1 MLDQSDIAHYLL
13 SLGLVK
19 PRRAVDEHL
28 TIVDASRRN
37 RVHVATAR
45 DGPTYV
51 VKQAGPRSAATLINE
66 AAVLRVLGVVPEL
79 AGHVPT
85 VVHHEPDAGR
95 LVLSTPAGARDWS
108 DHHGRGRYPRIPART
123 LGRTLAQL
131 HRVPVDAVEPMSPTH
146 DCTWGLSLSEPA
158 HALLLDM
165 SAGAQDVVAR
175 VQASDTVCRWLE
187 DLRRDRADDAIVH
200 GDLRWDNCLALAA
213 TGAARRTRVLLI
225 DWELAGPGTAAFDI
239 GTVLAEYLRAW
250 VWSIPIV
257 DARNPGRLVAH
268 AGRPLWRMRPAL
280 QSFWAAY
287 RSARPEGPALRPVVQ
302 LAAVRVL
309 QIAVERAE
317 RLTRAPAHVV
327 TLLQL
332 ADSML
337 RAPEDAALK
346 LLGLRA

>member
-19 PRRAVDEHL
+19 PLA
-28 TIVDASRRN
+28 IVDASRRN
-37 RVHVATAR
+37 RVHLATTR

-51 VKQAGPRSAATLINE
+51 VKQAGPRSAATLDNE
-66 AAVLRVLGVVPEL
+66 AAVLRLLAAVPEL

-85 VVHHEPDAGR
+85 VLHHEPDAGR
-95 LVLSTPAGARDWS
+95 LVLSTPGGARDWS
-108 DHHGRGRYPRIPART
+108 AQHHSGRYPRIPARA
-123 LGRTLAQL
+123 LGRTLAAL
-131 HRVPVDAVEPMSPTH
+131 HRIPVGAVGAMPPAH
-146 DCTWGLSLSEPA
+146 DPAWGLSLSAPA
-158 HALLLDM
+158 HELLLDM

-187 DLRRDRADDAIVH
+187 DLRRDRAGDAIVH

-213 TGAARRTRVLLI
+213 PGAARRTRLLLI
-225 DWELAGPGTAAFDI
+225 DWELAGRGSAAFDV

-257 DARNPGRLVAH
+257 DARDPGRLVAR
-268 AGRPLWRMRPAL
+268 AGRPLSRMRPAL

-287 RSARPEGPALRPVVQ
+287 RSARPEGPALRDVVQ

-317 RLTRAPAHVV
+317 RVTRAPAHVV
-327 TLLQL
+327 VLLQL

-346 LLGLRA
+346 LLGMRA